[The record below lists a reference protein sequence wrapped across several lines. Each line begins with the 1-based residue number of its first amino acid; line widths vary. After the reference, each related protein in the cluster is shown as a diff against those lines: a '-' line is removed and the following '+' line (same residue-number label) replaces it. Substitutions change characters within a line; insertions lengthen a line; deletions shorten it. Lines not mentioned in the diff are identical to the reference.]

1 MNKQGRIAMLKA
13 MDLIARSCNNENCID
28 LWLTIGIADGDA
40 EEDRELDFYTN
51 DDTFAEIM
59 NSFLVTMKQA
69 QKDGGL
75 YCDGVCSE
83 NAEKDE

>member
-1 MNKQGRIAMLKA
+1 MNKQERIAMLKA
-13 MDLIARSCNNENCID
+13 MDLIARSCNNENFIEY
-28 LWLTIGIADGDA
+28 WLTVGIADGDA

-51 DDTFAEIM
+51 DDIFAEIM
-59 NSFLVTMKQA
+59 DSFLVTMKQA

-83 NAEKDE
+83 DVEE